1 MTAPEPSRAFRLEAG
16 EEPAAGV
23 RRIAVGRAERAVE
36 RLREAER
43 AEDPS
48 ECIHAARKDLKKL
61 RAVARLVRGELGE
74 DLYRAENARYRDA
87 GRLLSGPR
95 DAEVK
100 LETLE
105 GLRDRSGELGPG
117 IDEWLAALREER
129 DRAVEE
135 VREGTAAAGQASA
148 AIPPDG
154 ESAPT
159 PLGQAIAVVESGSER
174 IAAWPL
180 RTDSWKLVGP
190 GIDRAYRRGRRE
202 MRRAAEDPDGPA
214 MHGWRKRA
222 KDLWYHLRILRDA
235 IPSSLSDS
243 VGLADELAEA
253 LGDHH
258 DLTLLRDDLLRRELP
273 AIRRPTVVAAIAAR
287 QEELA
292 ATAFDL
298 GADLYARKPKSFR
311 RKLRRGWKAWREK

>member
-1 MTAPEPSRAFRLEAG
+1 MPRPNSRAYRLEQAESPSAG
-16 EEPAAGV
+16 L
-23 RRIAVGRAERAVE
+23 RRIALGRAERAGE

-61 RAVARLVRGELGE
+61 RAVARLVRHELGK
-74 DLYRAENARYRDA
+74 DLYRVENARYRDA

-100 LETLE
+100 LETLQ
-105 GLRDRSGELGPG
+105 GLRERSGALGPG
-117 IDEWLAALREER
+117 IEEWLAALREER
-129 DRAVEE
+129 DAAIQG
-135 VREGTAAAGQASA
+135 VRGATAIDQASA
-148 AIPPDG
+148 KAPPGG

-159 PLGQAIAVVESGSER
+159 PLSRAIAVVESAPER
-174 IAAWPL
+174 IAAWSL
-180 RTDSWKLVGP
+180 RMNSWTLVGP

-202 MRRAAEDPDGPA
+202 MGRAGEDPGGPA
-214 MHGWRKRA
+214 MHQWRKRA

-235 IPSSLSDS
+235 LPGALSGG
-243 VGLADELAEA
+243 VALADELADA

-258 DLTLLRDDLLRRELP
+258 DLAVLRDDLLRRDLL
-273 AIRRPTVVAAIAAR
+273 AARRPTVVAAIAER

-292 ATAFDL
+292 AKAFDL
-298 GADLYARKPKSFR
+298 GAGLYARKPKSFR
-311 RKLRRGWKAWREK
+311 RKLRRGWKDWLEG

>member
-1 MTAPEPSRAFRLEAG
+1 MPRRDPRAYRLLAG
-16 EEPAAGV
+16 ERPAGGL
-23 RRIAVGRAERAVE
+23 RRIALGRVERAGE

-43 AEDPS
+43 VEDPS

-61 RAVARLVRGELGE
+61 RAVARLVRQELGE

-105 GLRDRSGELGPG
+105 ELRTREGASLDPG

-135 VREGTAAAGQASA
+135 VRGGVATAGQASA
-148 AIPPDG
+148 T
-154 ESAPT
+154 T
-159 PLGQAIAVVESGSER
+159 PLGRAIAAVELGPQR

-180 RTDSWKLVGP
+180 STDSWKLVGP
-190 GIDRAYRRGRRE
+190 GVDRAYRRGRRE
-202 MRRAAEDPDGPA
+202 MRRTAEDPSGPA
-214 MHGWRKRA
+214 MHQWRKRA
-222 KDLWYHLRILRDA
+222 KDLWYQLRILREA
-235 IPSSLSDS
+235 IPAPLSDS
-243 VGLADELAEA
+243 LDLADRLAEA

-258 DLTLLRDDLLRRELP
+258 DLTLLRDDLLRRDLP
-273 AIRRPTVVAAIAAR
+273 GVRRPTVVAAIAAR

-292 ATAFDL
+292 AAAFDL
-298 GADLYARKPKSFR
+298 GEDLYARKPKAFR
-311 RKLRRGWKAWREK
+311 RKLRRGWREWREG